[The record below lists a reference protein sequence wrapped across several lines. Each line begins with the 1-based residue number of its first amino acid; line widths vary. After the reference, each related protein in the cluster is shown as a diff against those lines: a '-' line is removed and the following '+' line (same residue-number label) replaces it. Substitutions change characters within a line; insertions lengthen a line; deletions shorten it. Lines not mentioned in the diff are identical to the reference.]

1 MNILP
6 IYLCGFGIY
15 IIVITSLEALP
26 RQIAMYETTLP
37 FAYMY
42 GHNS

>member
-1 MNILP
+1 MNILV
-6 IYLCGFGIY
+6 IYLCGFAIY
-15 IIVITSLEALP
+15 IIVITSLETLP
-26 RQIAMYETTLP
+26 RQIGTYETTLP